1 MSAPH
6 ETTDRWDR
14 HWSEYEKSATLN
26 PAQAYRRRLVFDAL
40 EIERARGP
48 VRVLEIGCGQGDFS
62 RELKE
67 RYPELELLGVDLSD
81 VGVEMARTKVPT
93 GVFHKVD
100 LTTSVALPDRY
111 RRWATH
117 AVCSEVLEH
126 TDDPS
131 VVLQNVRA
139 LLAPGARLVVTVPA
153 GPMSAF
159 DRHIGHRGHFTF
171 DRLRRLLGGAG
182 FELASV
188 HGAGFPFFNLYRL
201 LVVARGRK
209 LIVDASSERE
219 LPASARAAMRA
230 FSWLFRFNVEKGRL
244 GWQMVAVAVEPT

>member
-6 ETTDRWDR
+6 ETTDPWDR

-26 PAQAYRRRLVFDAL
+26 PAQVYRRRLVFDAL
-40 EIERARGP
+40 ELTRATGP
-48 VRVLEIGCGQGDFS
+48 VRLLDIGCGQGDFS

-67 RYPELELLGVDLSD
+67 RHPDLELLGVDLSE
-81 VGVEMARTKVPT
+81 VGVEIARAKVPN
-93 GVFHKVD
+93 GVFHQVD
-100 LTTSVALPDRY
+100 LAKSVTLPDRY

-117 AVCSEVLEH
+117 AVCSELLEH
-126 TDDPS
+126 IDDPTL
-131 VVLQNVRA
+131 VLQNVRT

-153 GPMSAF
+153 GPVSAF
-159 DRHIGHRGHFTF
+159 DRHIGHRSHFTF
-171 DRLRRLLGGAG
+171 DRLARLLGDAG

-201 LVVARGRK
+201 LVIARGRK
-209 LIVDASSERE
+209 LIVDASSDHE

-230 FSWLFRFNVEKGRL
+230 FSWLFRFNASTGRL
-244 GWQMVAVAVEPT
+244 GWQMVAVAVEPG